1 MPSMSYCMFENTS
14 LEMQQIVDT
23 MEEAV
28 TWGDL
33 DLNEYENHAR
43 GRLYDLCESYL
54 NLCGKLE
61 DSSQFES

>member
-23 MEEAV
+23 MEEAM
-28 TWGDL
+28 TWEDL

-43 GRLYDLCESYL
+43 KRLYDLCESYL
-54 NLCGKLE
+54 NLYSNLE
-61 DSSQFES
+61 K

>member
-23 MEEAV
+23 MKEAV
-28 TWGDL
+28 TWEDL
-33 DLNEYENHAR
+33 DLNEYENRA
-43 GRLYDLCESYL
+43 GNKLYDLCVAYL
-54 NLCGKLE
+54 NLYEKLE